1 MKCAQHVFFGQHVFS
16 WSTFSNLVNLVQFGQ
31 RCDILWFGLVLYGL
45 DGFEC
50 TPVCGEGQELLGQ
63 LKKQKM
69 YLNRGSWAYA
79 SKSFFPRCF
88 FLERLN
94 ILGKEYYFHIPWS
107 LSLFWGNLHFWNTL
121 CAMSSPL
128 EQLGMVSL
136 HPVPDHNT
144 IFRWL
149 LFETHMI

>member
-1 MKCAQHVFFGQHVFS
+1 MLYKLSVLSALSVYIFFLFCLYCPIWSICQNWQTFGENLARIMKCAQHVFFGQHVFS

-69 YLNRGSWAYA
+69 YLNRGS
-79 SKSFFPRCF
+79 
-88 FLERLN
+88 
-94 ILGKEYYFHIPWS
+94 
-107 LSLFWGNLHFWNTL
+107 
-121 CAMSSPL
+121 
-128 EQLGMVSL
+128 
-136 HPVPDHNT
+136 
-144 IFRWL
+144 
-149 LFETHMI
+149 